1 MHHSVVITGSNG
13 FVGRNVGRYL
23 SRNGFQTISLVRKGK
38 SANFGKTITS
48 KTLAENNLASK
59 IRDSDVLLH
68 FIGQGRQTVD
78 SDYEQV
84 NVDLTKNA
92 VALCK
97 KAKIKK
103 IIYIS
108 GLGVD

>member
-1 MHHSVVITGSNG
+1 M
-13 FVGRNVGRYL
+13 
-23 SRNGFQTISLVRKGK
+23 RKGK
-38 SANFGKTITS
+38 KTVNFGKTITS
-48 KTLAENNLASK
+48 KTLSENNLVSK
-59 IRDSDVLLH
+59 IKGADALLH

-84 NVDLTKNA
+84 NVGLTKN
-92 VALCK
+92 VITLCK

-108 GLGVD
+108 GLGS